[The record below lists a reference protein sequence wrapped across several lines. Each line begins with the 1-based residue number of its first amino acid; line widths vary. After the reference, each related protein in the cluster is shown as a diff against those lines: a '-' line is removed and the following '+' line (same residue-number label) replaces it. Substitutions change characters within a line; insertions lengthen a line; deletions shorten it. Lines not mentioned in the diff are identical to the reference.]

1 MFSKLRN
8 YIKQEE
14 TKIYYRKNK
23 LDIIN
28 YKKILIFEDNKILVE
43 IIDDILD
50 VTGSQEVLGKPIGS
64 DSLQNKHTFVTLF
77 GLDGAKSKAEYYT
90 NKALNVLDSF
100 QNNDFLVDLTNSLL
114 VRNY

>member
-28 YKKILIFEDNKILVE
+28 YKKILIFEDNKILVV
-43 IIDDILD
+43 IIDDIL
-50 VTGSQEVLGKPIGS
+50 VIK
-64 DSLQNKHTFVTLF
+64 
-77 GLDGAKSKAEYYT
+77 GANLIIKRFEKEE
-90 NKALNVLDSF
+90 
-100 QNNDFLVDLTNSLL
+100 LL
-114 VRNY
+114 VEGSIYSITFRGNYV

>member
-23 LDIIN
+23 LNIIN

-43 IIDDILD
+43 IIDDIL
-50 VTGSQEVLGKPIGS
+50 EIK
-64 DSLQNKHTFVTLF
+64 
-77 GLDGAKSKAEYYT
+77 GANLIIKRFEKEE
-90 NKALNVLDSF
+90 
-100 QNNDFLVDLTNSLL
+100 LL
-114 VRNY
+114 VEGSIFSITFRGNYV

>member
-43 IIDDILD
+43 IIDDIL
-50 VTGSQEVLGKPIGS
+50 EIK
-64 DSLQNKHTFVTLF
+64 
-77 GLDGAKSKAEYYT
+77 GANLIIKRFEKEE
-90 NKALNVLDSF
+90 
-100 QNNDFLVDLTNSLL
+100 LL
-114 VRNY
+114 VEGSIFSITFRGNYV

>member
-28 YKKILIFEDNKILVE
+28 YKKILVFEDNKILIE
-43 IIDDILD
+43 IIDDILEIK
-50 VTGSQEVLGKPIGS
+50 GENLIIKRFE
-64 DSLQNKHTFVTLF
+64 K
-77 GLDGAKSKAEYYT
+77 EE
-90 NKALNVLDSF
+90 
-100 QNNDFLVDLTNSLL
+100 LL
-114 VRNY
+114 VEGSIYSITFRGNYV

>member
-8 YIKQEE
+8 YIKQED

-43 IIDDILD
+43 IIDDIL
-50 VTGSQEVLGKPIGS
+50 EIK
-64 DSLQNKHTFVTLF
+64 
-77 GLDGAKSKAEYYT
+77 GANLIIKRFEKEE
-90 NKALNVLDSF
+90 
-100 QNNDFLVDLTNSLL
+100 LL
-114 VRNY
+114 VEGSIYSITFRGNYV

>member
-43 IIDDILD
+43 IIDDIL
-50 VTGSQEVLGKPIGS
+50 EIK
-64 DSLQNKHTFVTLF
+64 
-77 GLDGAKSKAEYYT
+77 GANLIIKRFEKEE
-90 NKALNVLDSF
+90 
-100 QNNDFLVDLTNSLL
+100 LL
-114 VRNY
+114 VEGSVFSITFRGDYV

>member
-43 IIDDILD
+43 IIDDILEIKGANLIIKRFD
-50 VTGSQEVLGKPIGS
+50 KEELLGEGSIYS
-64 DSLQNKHTFVTLF
+64 ITFR
-77 GLDGAKSKAEYYT
+77 G
-90 NKALNVLDSF
+90 
-100 QNNDFLVDLTNSLL
+100 
-114 VRNY
+114 NYV

>member
-14 TKIYYRKNK
+14 TKIYYGKNK

-43 IIDDILD
+43 IIDDIL
-50 VTGSQEVLGKPIGS
+50 EIK
-64 DSLQNKHTFVTLF
+64 
-77 GLDGAKSKAEYYT
+77 GANLIIKRFEKEE
-90 NKALNVLDSF
+90 
-100 QNNDFLVDLTNSLL
+100 LL
-114 VRNY
+114 VEGSIFSITFRGNYV

>member
-14 TKIYYRKNK
+14 IKIYYRKNK

-43 IIDDILD
+43 IIDDIL
-50 VTGSQEVLGKPIGS
+50 EIK
-64 DSLQNKHTFVTLF
+64 
-77 GLDGAKSKAEYYT
+77 GANLIIKRFEKEE
-90 NKALNVLDSF
+90 
-100 QNNDFLVDLTNSLL
+100 LL
-114 VRNY
+114 VEGSIYSITFRGNYV

>member
-14 TKIYYRKNK
+14 NKIYYRKNK

-43 IIDDILD
+43 IIDDIL
-50 VTGSQEVLGKPIGS
+50 EIK
-64 DSLQNKHTFVTLF
+64 
-77 GLDGAKSKAEYYT
+77 GANLIIKRFEKEE
-90 NKALNVLDSF
+90 
-100 QNNDFLVDLTNSLL
+100 LL
-114 VRNY
+114 VEGSIYSITFRGNYV

>member
-43 IIDDILD
+43 IIDDIL
-50 VTGSQEVLGKPIGS
+50 EIK
-64 DSLQNKHTFVTLF
+64 
-77 GLDGAKSKAEYYT
+77 GANLIIKRFEKEE
-90 NKALNVLDSF
+90 
-100 QNNDFLVDLTNSLL
+100 LL
-114 VRNY
+114 VEGSICSITFRGDYV

>member
-28 YKKILIFEDNKILVE
+28 YKKILVFEDNKILIE
-43 IIDDILD
+43 IIDDIL
-50 VTGSQEVLGKPIGS
+50 EIK
-64 DSLQNKHTFVTLF
+64 
-77 GLDGAKSKAEYYT
+77 GANLIIKRFEKEE
-90 NKALNVLDSF
+90 
-100 QNNDFLVDLTNSLL
+100 LL
-114 VRNY
+114 VEGSIYSITFRGNYV

>member
-28 YKKILIFEDNKILVE
+28 YKKILIFEDNKILIE
-43 IIDDILD
+43 IIDDIL
-50 VTGSQEVLGKPIGS
+50 EIK
-64 DSLQNKHTFVTLF
+64 
-77 GLDGAKSKAEYYT
+77 GANLIIKRFEKEE
-90 NKALNVLDSF
+90 
-100 QNNDFLVDLTNSLL
+100 LL
-114 VRNY
+114 VEGSIYSITFRGNYV

>member
-14 TKIYYRKNK
+14 TKIYYRKYK

-43 IIDDILD
+43 IIDDIL
-50 VTGSQEVLGKPIGS
+50 EIK
-64 DSLQNKHTFVTLF
+64 
-77 GLDGAKSKAEYYT
+77 GANLIIKRFEKEE
-90 NKALNVLDSF
+90 
-100 QNNDFLVDLTNSLL
+100 LL
-114 VRNY
+114 VEGSIYSITFRGNYV

>member
-43 IIDDILD
+43 IIDDILEIK
-50 VTGSQEVLGKPIGS
+50 GANLIIKRFEKLSQ
-64 DSLQNKHTFVTLF
+64 NT
-77 GLDGAKSKAEYYT
+77 
-90 NKALNVLDSF
+90 
-100 QNNDFLVDLTNSLL
+100 
-114 VRNY
+114 

>member
-43 IIDDILD
+43 IIDDIL
-50 VTGSQEVLGKPIGS
+50 EIK
-64 DSLQNKHTFVTLF
+64 
-77 GLDGAKSKAEYYT
+77 GANLIIKRFEEEE
-90 NKALNVLDSF
+90 
-100 QNNDFLVDLTNSLL
+100 LL
-114 VRNY
+114 VEGSIFSITFRGNYV

>member
-43 IIDDILD
+43 IIDDILEIKG
-50 VTGSQEVLGKPIGS
+50 VNLIIKRFEK
-64 DSLQNKHTFVTLF
+64 
-77 GLDGAKSKAEYYT
+77 EE
-90 NKALNVLDSF
+90 
-100 QNNDFLVDLTNSLL
+100 LL
-114 VRNY
+114 VEGSIYSITFRGNYV

>member
-43 IIDDILD
+43 IIDDIL
-50 VTGSQEVLGKPIGS
+50 EIK
-64 DSLQNKHTFVTLF
+64 
-77 GLDGAKSKAEYYT
+77 GANLIIKRFEKEE
-90 NKALNVLDSF
+90 
-100 QNNDFLVDLTNSLL
+100 LL
-114 VRNY
+114 VEGTIYSITFRGNYV